1 MVYIGLISFYWF
13 IFLFAGCISLGIVR
27 AVSLFKTSPNT
38 IYYNQKY
45 CPPLLQE
52 RESEFK
58 QFGEV
63 NG

>member
-1 MVYIGLISFYWF
+1 M
-13 IFLFAGCISLGIVR
+13 FARCISLGIVR
-27 AVSLFKTSPNT
+27 AVPLFKTSPNT

-45 CPPLLQE
+45 CQLLLKE
-52 RESEFK
+52 RESEFR